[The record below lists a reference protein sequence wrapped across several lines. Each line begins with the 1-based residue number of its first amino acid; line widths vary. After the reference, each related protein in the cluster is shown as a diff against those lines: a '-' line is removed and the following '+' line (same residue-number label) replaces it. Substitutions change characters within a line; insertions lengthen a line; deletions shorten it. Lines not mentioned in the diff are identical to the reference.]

1 MFRELHFPTPIY
13 IADITHPTLNQEFE
27 RDIINWMNKDK
38 GVIRTNVKGWHS
50 HTSMHELSEYKKLVS
65 LLYEAQQTIYDQEHL
80 ASEPIIGNMWANVNP
95 PGGMNRA
102 HMHPNSLWSGVYY
115 IKAPKNCGDLK
126 IDDPRAAASMCR
138 PRMRERYN
146 PPETAPTRLWRE
158 THYKPKAGRL
168 IMFPSWL
175 VHCVD
180 PNDSNDIR
188 ISVSFNFL
196 QKCMIV

>member
-1 MFRELHFPTPIY
+1 
-13 IADITHPTLNQEFE
+13 
-27 RDIINWMNKDK
+27 
-38 GVIRTNVKGWHS
+38 
-50 HTSMHELSEYKKLVS
+50 
-65 LLYEAQQTIYDQEHL
+65 
-80 ASEPIIGNMWANVNP
+80 
-95 PGGMNRA
+95 
-102 HMHPNSLWSGVYY
+102 MHPNSLWSGVYY